1 VEKPHVNIRRLSG
14 ATVIELVGEH
24 DLSTHA
30 DVERALME
38 IGPGHACIVDL
49 SPATFIDSSILS
61 VLVQAT
67 SRSGACAT
75 TVVVAP
81 PGGAAARVLEITHAK
96 TVVHVCGSLD
106 EALESVMIPE

>member
-1 VEKPHVNIRRLSG
+1 VEKPHVNIRRVPG

-38 IGPGHACIVDL
+38 IGSGDACVIDL
-49 SPATFIDSSILS
+49 SPATFIDSSILT
-61 VLVQAT
+61 VLVHAT
-67 SRSGACAT
+67 SQSAACES

-81 PGGAAARVLEITHAK
+81 PGSAAARLFEITQA
-96 TVVHVCGSLD
+96 TSVVRVCGSLD
-106 EALESVMIPE
+106 EALDSVMISE